1 MAILCGYCHHPK
13 LWQVRLSIST
23 ELVSLALYIRVQL
36 LDIPLTKALIK
47 LELNRQEIGS
57 HCVDAGYP
65 RGEQSISH

>member
-36 LDIPLTKALIK
+36 LGIRLIKALIE
-47 LELNRQEIGS
+47 LE
-57 HCVDAGYP
+57 A
-65 RGEQSISH
+65 